1 MAAVITAMAA
11 AMPVSADNWLTP
23 LPDNTYV
30 SDLSIPGTHDSATGE
45 GFSGFVGEMLGPGT
59 AQTQDLTISQQWDCG
74 IRAFDLRPTVENG
87 TEGTYLHIYHGI
99 IKTAISFDDA
109 LLTLRDK
116 LKENPGEFAIVIMR
130 HESDSRTGIQTQ
142 WQSLM
147 DKSLTADALD
157 GYIAGFRKGLTI
169 GDIRGKILVMS
180 RDTYDN
186 GPHGAYIT
194 GWSHSDLYQD
204 QTKAVITGA
213 DGSEER
219 ALVQDFYECTGDDG
233 IDRKIDAMLHMLDI
247 RMAAKSTRWCV
258 NHASGYTKGS
268 SSDGYRDNAAR
279 TSKALLDVLNSPDT
293 EQGATGIIMMDY
305 AGTDKSGEYD
315 VRGLELTKAIIAQ
328 NSRYTPLTTAISDN
342 TQAHKGVSVSRNTIS
357 SDSPMAVYRTDG
369 TMVTCGVT
377 EAEMPSD
384 GIFIVRSAG
393 ENVKVLVE

>member
-1 MAAVITAMAA
+1 
-11 AMPVSADNWLTP
+11 
-23 LPDNTYV
+23 
-30 SDLSIPGTHDSATGE
+30 
-45 GFSGFVGEMLGPGT
+45 
-59 AQTQDLTISQQWDCG
+59 
-74 IRAFDLRPTVENG
+74 
-87 TEGTYLHIYHGI
+87 
-99 IKTAISFDDA
+99 
-109 LLTLRDK
+109 
-116 LKENPGEFAIVIMR
+116 
-130 HESDSRTGIQTQ
+130 
-142 WQSLM
+142 M
-147 DKSLTADALD
+147 DKSLTAEALD
-157 GYIAGFRKGLTI
+157 GYIAGFRKGLTV

-219 ALVQDFYECTGDDG
+219 ALVQDFYDCTGDDG

-384 GIFIVRSAG
+384 GIFIVRVRERTSRYWWNEPSQGRRVPSRCPELTGIIKSLICHICLCHHPVRRSEPHAKVSPVVHSATLHLP
-393 ENVKVLVE
+393 NLTCSS

>member
-1 MAAVITAMAA
+1 
-11 AMPVSADNWLTP
+11 
-23 LPDNTYV
+23 
-30 SDLSIPGTHDSATGE
+30 
-45 GFSGFVGEMLGPGT
+45 
-59 AQTQDLTISQQWDCG
+59 
-74 IRAFDLRPTVENG
+74 
-87 TEGTYLHIYHGI
+87 
-99 IKTAISFDDA
+99 
-109 LLTLRDK
+109 
-116 LKENPGEFAIVIMR
+116 
-130 HESDSRTGIQTQ
+130 
-142 WQSLM
+142 
-147 DKSLTADALD
+147 
-157 GYIAGFRKGLTI
+157 
-169 GDIRGKILVMS
+169 
-180 RDTYDN
+180 
-186 GPHGAYIT
+186 
-194 GWSHSDLYQD
+194 
-204 QTKAVITGA
+204 
-213 DGSEER
+213 
-219 ALVQDFYECTGDDG
+219 
-233 IDRKIDAMLHMLDI
+233 MLHMLDI

-393 ENVKVLVE
+393 ENVKVLVG

>member
-11 AMPVSADNWLTP
+11 AMPASADNWITP

-45 GFSGFVGEMLGPGT
+45 GFSGALGTLLGPGT

-74 IRAFDLRPTVENG
+74 IRAFDLRPKVENG

-204 QTKAVITGA
+204 QTKAVFTGA

-268 SSDGYRDNAAR
+268 SSDGYRDNAAH

-342 TQAHKGVSVSRNTIS
+342 MQAHKGVSVSRNTIS